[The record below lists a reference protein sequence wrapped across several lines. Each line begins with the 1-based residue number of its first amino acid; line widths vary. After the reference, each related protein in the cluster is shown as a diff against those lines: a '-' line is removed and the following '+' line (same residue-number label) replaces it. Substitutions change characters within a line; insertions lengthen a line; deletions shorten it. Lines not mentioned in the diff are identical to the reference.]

1 MLLAGL
7 AVLAGF
13 SGCSGSIA
21 DYLLEEQIRC
31 LNDVAAAMEN
41 GAPDF
46 KIYELKARAQ
56 EAGRKL
62 GALNL
67 TEAEKKSLGERHRG
81 ELERVRQRWGAAML
95 RYAARVSYRSRRR
108 TAPRCCVIRAMRGS
122 AVPWRQSASACC
134 RRRRST

>member
-21 DYLLEEQIRC
+21 DYMLEEQIRC

-95 RYAARVSYRSRRR
+95 RYAGKQPGDMHFPGAEGANPLG
-108 TAPRCCVIRAMRGS
+108 APPQGK
-122 AVPWRQSASACC
+122 Q
-134 RRRRST
+134 